1 VLFGLA
7 TLAAF
12 VYAQAAGAG
21 DAPPL
26 TREAVAATVKG
37 HLPEVSACYQKAAL
51 KKPWLAGRL
60 VVSFTIERDGA
71 VSRAEIERTELPD
84 VRLLA
89 CVQDAVRTWRFARP
103 AEAPADFSYPFVLGG
118 GRGGD
123 PSVLVDG
130 RPRPVTLPAR
140 CKLPV
145 ECRELGLGLVA
156 GGEADQ
162 KKAFEYFT
170 TGCGLRDAASCA
182 GQAAA
187 LDFGRGAEK
196 DRKRAFA
203 AYQKSCALGNQR
215 ACTTVAMFHAL
226 GVEGVTK
233 KDAGKGLALLA
244 RACDAGEGAACLNLA
259 QRDQKR
265 AAELRKRA
273 LELAGD

>member
-1 VLFGLA
+1 MMPSLF
-7 TLAAF
+7 LAA
-12 VYAQAAGAG
+12 VAYAQAAGAA
-21 DAPPL
+21 DAAPL
-26 TREAVAATVKG
+26 SREAVAGGVKA

-51 KKPWLAGRL
+51 RKPWLAGRL
-60 VVSFTIERDGA
+60 VVSFTIDGSGA

-89 CVQDAVRTWRFARP
+89 CVQDAFRTWRFARP
-103 AEAPADFSYPFVLGG
+103 AGAPADFSYPFVLGG
-118 GRGGD
+118 GRGD

-140 CKLPV
+140 CNLPV
-145 ECRELGLGLVA
+145 ECRELGQGLVA

-162 KKAFEYFT
+162 KKAFEYFA

-182 GQAAA
+182 GEAAA
-187 LDFGRGAEK
+187 LDFGRGAAK

-203 AYQKSCALGNQR
+203 AYQRSCALRNQS

-226 GVEGVTK
+226 GVDGVTK
-233 KDAGKGLALLA
+233 KDAAKGAALLA
-244 RACDAGEGAACLNLA
+244 RACDAGEGGACLNLA
-259 QRDQKR
+259 QRDDKK
-265 AAELRKRA
+265 AAELRRRA